1 MAKFAYEKMSLDLA
15 IVVSNAHNSLIQML
29 LTGGILRAFAWL
41 LININICVSYIKG
54 NKSIYF
60 LALISFFAQSF
71 VNCMNPNNIGLL
83 ILILALFIK
92 EDKTES

>member
-1 MAKFAYEKMSLDLA
+1 MGCSSISDK
-15 IVVSNAHNSLIQML
+15 VCP
-29 LTGGILRAFAWL
+29 
-41 LININICVSYIKG
+41 NIPG

-71 VNCMNPNNIGLL
+71 VNCMNSNNIGLL

-92 EDKTES
+92 EDKSEY